1 MNKSDL
7 QSCRGC
13 GKPTYLTA
21 YCSERCFNQHKL
33 LARAECQGSI
43 VEILPFIFWTASA
56 VFLALAAFGLLSL

>member
-21 YCSERCFNQHKL
+21 YCSERCFNQQKM
-33 LARAECQGSI
+33 LAGTNCYGSD
-43 VEILPFIFWTASA
+43 ILPFVFLTASA
-56 VFLALAAFGLLSL
+56 LFLVLAAVNLVNL